1 MKSLSENT
9 PIEKT
14 KCGSCVHFEKDCPRG
29 NNRNVG
35 LVYPFFAEKCRAY
48 EKKKNE
54 VKLTA

>member
-14 KCGSCVHFEKDCPRG
+14 KCGSCVHFENDCPRG

-48 EKKKNE
+48 EKKE
-54 VKLTA
+54 